1 LNFFLHINRR
11 LILFFGTVIIL
22 SFILIIFS
30 KQLNLMKVDLQNSEL
45 ILSNADISEPKF
57 AINND
62 SKKIFVT
69 AKQGNFLNKD
79 KILLK
84 ENVRFKSNDFSIET
98 ERVIFDRNNQTAQ
111 SKSKSLFKSKNTTIS
126 SDGFNIYDKGNR
138 IIFHGNSFIV
148 LK

>member
-1 LNFFLHINRR
+1 
-11 LILFFGTVIIL
+11 
-22 SFILIIFS
+22 
-30 KQLNLMKVDLQNSEL
+30 MKIDLENSEL
-45 ILSNADISEPKF
+45 VLSNSDISEPKF

-69 AKQGNFLNKD
+69 AKQGNFLNED

-84 ENVRFKSNDFSIET
+84 ENVRFRSNDFSIET
-98 ERVIFDRNNQTAQ
+98 ESVIFDRNNQTAQ

>member
-1 LNFFLHINRR
+1 MFIFYKQINLNDI
-11 LILFFGTVIIL
+11 
-22 SFILIIFS
+22 
-30 KQLNLMKVDLQNSEL
+30 KVEGIKDNFTD
-45 ILSNADISEPKF
+45 ADISEPKF

>member
-11 LILFFGTVIIL
+11 LILFVGTVIIL
-22 SFILIIFS
+22 FFILIIFS
-30 KQLNLMKVDLQNSEL
+30 KQLNLMKIDLENSEL

-84 ENVRFKSNDFSIET
+84 ENVRFRSNDFSIET

>member
-1 LNFFLHINRR
+1 MNFFLHINRR
-11 LILFFGTVIIL
+11 LILFVGAIIIL
-22 SFILIIFS
+22 FFILIIFS
-30 KQLNLMKVDLQNSEL
+30 KQLNLMKIDLENSEL

-84 ENVRFKSNDFSIET
+84 ENVRFRSNDFSIET

-126 SDGFNIYDKGNR
+126 SDGFNIHDKGNR

>member
-1 LNFFLHINRR
+1 MNFFLHINRR
-11 LILFFGTVIIL
+11 LILFVGAIIIL

-30 KQLNLMKVDLQNSEL
+30 KQLNLMKIDLENSEL

-69 AKQGNFLNKD
+69 AKQGNFLNED

-84 ENVRFKSNDFSIET
+84 ENVRFRSNDFSIET

>member
-11 LILFFGTVIIL
+11 LILFVGAIIIL

-30 KQLNLMKVDLQNSEL
+30 KQLNLMKIDLENSEL

-69 AKQGNFLNKD
+69 AKQGNFLNED

-84 ENVRFKSNDFSIET
+84 ENVRFRSNDFSIET

>member
-1 LNFFLHINRR
+1 MNFFLHINRR
-11 LILFFGTVIIL
+11 LILFFGTIIIL
-22 SFILIIFS
+22 FFILIIFS
-30 KQLNLMKVDLQNSEL
+30 KQLNLIKIDLENSEL

-84 ENVRFKSNDFSIET
+84 ENVRFRSNDFSIET

>member
-1 LNFFLHINRR
+1 MNFFLHINRR
-11 LILFFGTVIIL
+11 LILFVGTIIIL

-30 KQLNLMKVDLQNSEL
+30 KQLNLMKIDLENSEL

-69 AKQGNFLNKD
+69 AKQGNFLNED

-84 ENVRFKSNDFSIET
+84 ENVRFRSNDFSIET
-98 ERVIFDRNNQTAQ
+98 ESVIFDRNNQTAQ

>member
-1 LNFFLHINRR
+1 MNFFLHINRR
-11 LILFFGTVIIL
+11 LILFIGTIIIL

-30 KQLNLMKVDLQNSEL
+30 KQLNLMKIDLQNSEL

-84 ENVRFKSNDFSIET
+84 ENVRFRSNDFSIET

-111 SKSKSLFKSKNTTIS
+111 SKSKSLFKSYIKLTKFPSHFGIKYKLIFLIS
-126 SDGFNIYDKGNR
+126 N
-138 IIFHGNSFIV
+138 
-148 LK
+148 

>member
-1 LNFFLHINRR
+1 MNFFLHINRR
-11 LILFFGTVIIL
+11 LILFVGTVIIL
-22 SFILIIFS
+22 FFILIIFS
-30 KQLNLMKVDLQNSEL
+30 KQLNLMKIDLENSEL

-84 ENVRFKSNDFSIET
+84 ENVRFRSNDFSIET

-138 IIFHGNSFIV
+138 IIFHGNAFIV

>member
-1 LNFFLHINRR
+1 MNFFLHINRR